1 MTPSPNPRI
10 YFDHAAT
17 GWPKPEAVYLAM
29 DRFARECG
37 ATSGRGAYASGAVA
51 DKIVASCRRR
61 LARLVRA
68 VDPNHIAFF
77 CNGTTALN
85 AAILGTVRRGDH
97 VVTTAI
103 EHNSILRP
111 LESLRQSHGVA
122 IDIVPCD
129 RFGRVDPAA
138 VLQRVT
144 PQTRLV
150 AISHASNVT
159 GAVQDVARLGEALAP
174 TETLLLCDAAQAL
187 GYLPIDMQ
195 QQRVDLLASPGH
207 KGACGPL
214 GTALLALSPKALA
227 EIRPTVF
234 GGTGTRSESPEMPDA
249 MPARLEPGNLNV
261 TALAGWDAG
270 LQWLAEHSAA
280 ALAKGV
286 QADGAL
292 GDGALGDGGSGSLVA
307 AAMADFCNQV
317 GSLGTVRLLGPHS
330 PSCPE
335 SPSGQP
341 PLQVVSLA
349 FDRVEVGLV
358 GSLLDTEFGI
368 EVRTGL
374 HCSPLIHR
382 FIGTAPHGTLRISGG
397 HGTTAAHW
405 AAAAAALREI
415 LGELSDA

>member
-17 GWPKPEAVYLAM
+17 GWPKPEAVYLVM

-37 ATSGRGAYASGAVA
+37 AASGRGAYASGAVA

-61 LARLVRA
+61 LARLVHA

-111 LESLRQSHGVA
+111 LESLRQSRGVA
-122 IDIVPCD
+122 IDLVPCD
-129 RFGRVDPAA
+129 RFGRVDPEA
-138 VLQRVT
+138 VLRRVT

-159 GAVQDVARLGEALAP
+159 GTVQDVARLGAALAP
-174 TETLLLCDAAQAL
+174 TQTLLLCDAAQTL

-195 QQRVDLLASPGH
+195 HERIDLLAAPGH

-227 EIRPTVF
+227 EIRPTVY

-270 LQWLAEHSAA
+270 LQWLAEHPAA
-280 ALAKGV
+280 A
-286 QADGAL
+286 QTDGGQGDGGQ
-292 GDGALGDGGSGSLVA
+292 GDGASASLVA
-307 AAMADFCNQV
+307 AAMANFCDQV
-317 GSLGTVRLLGPHS
+317 GSLRTVRLLGPHS
-330 PSCPE
+330 PSYPD
-335 SPSGQP
+335 SPSRQP
-341 PLQVVSLA
+341 PPQVVSLA
-349 FDRVEVGLV
+349 FDRVEVALV

>member
-1 MTPSPNPRI
+1 MALNPDFVGRE
-10 YFDHAAT
+10 YPAT
-17 GWPKPEAVYLAM
+17 GTYGVGREKIRE
-29 DRFARECG
+29 FA
-37 ATSGRGAYASGAVA
+37 
-51 DKIVASCRRR
+51 
-61 LARLVRA
+61 
-68 VDPNHIAFF
+68 
-77 CNGTTALN
+77 
-85 AAILGTVRRGDH
+85 
-97 VVTTAI
+97 
-103 EHNSILRP
+103 
-111 LESLRQSHGVA
+111 
-122 IDIVPCD
+122 
-129 RFGRVDPAA
+129 AA
-138 VLQRVT
+138 VGDANPAYTDVT
-144 PQTRLV
+144 
-150 AISHASNVT
+150 
-159 GAVQDVARLGEALAP
+159 
-174 TETLLLCDAAQAL
+174 AAQAL

-195 QQRVDLLASPGH
+195 QERIDLLASPGH

-227 EIRPTVF
+227 QIRPTVF

-286 QADGAL
+286 QA
-292 GDGALGDGGSGSLVA
+292 DGALGDGGSGSLVA